1 MISTDEI
8 QRYLPHRY
16 PLLFIDRVLELDE
29 KSIRIVAQKNVSHN
43 EPFFQGHFPGRP
55 VMPGVLIVE
64 ALAQAGI
71 LCLFALELTPL
82 DADIYFAGFERV
94 KFRKVVVP
102 GDQLRLDVKL
112 LRSRGKYWK
121 MDGVATVD
129 DKTVAEGILSAI
141 IQPT

>member
-1 MISTDEI
+1 MISTNEI
-8 QRYLPHRY
+8 LHYLPHRY
-16 PLLFIDRVLELDE
+16 PLLLIDRVLELDE
-29 KSIRIVAQKNVSHN
+29 KSVRIVAQKNVSYN
-43 EPFFQGHFPGRP
+43 EPFFQGHFPGHP

-71 LCLFALELTPL
+71 LCLFALELAPL
-82 DADIYFAGFERV
+82 GSEIYFAGFERV

-102 GDQLRLDVKL
+102 SDQLRLDVKL
-112 LRSRGKYWK
+112 LRSRGRYWK

-129 DKTVAEGILSAI
+129 DKTVAEAILSAI

>member
-1 MISTDEI
+1 
-8 QRYLPHRY
+8 
-16 PLLFIDRVLELDE
+16 LDE
-29 KSIRIVAQKNVSHN
+29 KTVRIVAQKNVSFN
-43 EPFFQGHFPGRP
+43 EHFFQGHFPGRP

-71 LCLFALELTPL
+71 ICLFALELASL
-82 DADIYFAGFERV
+82 GSEAYFAGFERV

-121 MDGVATVD
+121 MDGVAMVD
-129 DKTVAEGILSAI
+129 DKIVAEAILSAI
-141 IQPT
+141 IQPS